1 MLVGDVRQRTAVIV
15 DDLISTGG
23 TLLRAAQACRNA
35 GARVVHAAAAHG
47 LFTGGPEVLENPALD
62 GLVVTDTVSPF
73 RLDPALVARRLTI
86 LDSSTMVAAAL
97 AAEYG

>member
-1 MLVGDVRQRTAVIV
+1 
-15 DDLISTGG
+15 
-23 TLLRAAQACRNA
+23 
-35 GARVVHAAAAHG
+35 

-62 GLVVTDTVSPF
+62 GLVITDTVSPF